1 MHMVFSYWGR
11 AESINLLDSLTNSSC
26 SEEVEHLLYLMHLF
40 QILQAVGFI
49 KIGILWYTTI
59 NAVNTTDILIIIAE
73 SMMLFANNLKSIN
86 GNDDLFSMTTNRKL
100 ETSAASE
107 KMIICINLFR
117 IAFSKNWSVIRK
129 WNYCNGY
136 CYGYLLCLLS
146 IEKAIFLNV
155 LN

>member
-1 MHMVFSYWGR
+1 MVFSYWGR

-86 GNDDLFSMTTNRKL
+86 GNNDLFSMTTNRKL

-129 WNYCNGY
+129 WNCCNGY
-136 CYGYLLCLLS
+136 CYGHLLCLLS